1 MADPNTNAELLDLV
15 VANQIHSRSRSC
27 RRYSN
32 EHCHGQFNLFETVAK
47 TLPKNMPEEL
57 RMKVLADRDTS
68 FSNVKNYIDVNLK
81 SKKLNIFDPIKEN
94 FFKVQCMSEISL

>member
-32 EHCHGQFNLFETVAK
+32 EHCHGQLNLFETVAK

-81 SKKLNIFDPIKEN
+81 SKKLYIFDPIKEK

>member
-1 MADPNTNAELLDLV
+1 
-15 VANQIHSRSRSC
+15 
-27 RRYSN
+27 
-32 EHCHGQFNLFETVAK
+32 
-47 TLPKNMPEEL
+47 MPEEL

-81 SKKLNIFDPIKEN
+81 SKKLYIFDPIKEK